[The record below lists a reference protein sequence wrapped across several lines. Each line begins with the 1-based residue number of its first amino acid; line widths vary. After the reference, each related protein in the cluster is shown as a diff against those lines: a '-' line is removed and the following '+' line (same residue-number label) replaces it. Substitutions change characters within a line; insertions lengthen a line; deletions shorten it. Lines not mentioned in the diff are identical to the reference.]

1 MHKNILLIS
10 GLIVTLFTTVVYAEN
25 TAETKTANANIKT
38 EQTSKDKTVEEKK
51 VTLEISN
58 VWSRK
63 SMSPNN
69 NSAAYMKINNPTHK
83 QITII
88 GASSMV
94 IANNVELHESFVD
107 DKGIS
112 RMTSIDKIVV
122 PAQSEIELKP
132 GGMHIML
139 FDLKRSLSTGDKFT
153 IDIKIEGMDSI
164 SVESSVE

>member
-1 MHKNILLIS
+1 MYKNIILIS
-10 GLIVTLFTTVVYAEN
+10 SLIAALFISPAYA
-25 TAETKTANANIKT
+25 AEST
-38 EQTSKDKTVEEKK
+38 EKASSEEEAVEEVK
-51 VTLEISN
+51 TSLEISN
-58 VWSRK
+58 VWARK

-69 NSAAYMKINNPTHK
+69 NSAAYMKVSNPTK
-83 QITII
+83 QQITII
-88 GASSMV
+88 GASAIA

-122 PAQSEIELKP
+122 PAESEIQLKP

-153 IDIKIEGMDSI
+153 IEIKIDGMDMI